1 MGLGG
6 KGGSGGNGGGEAG
19 QAGKSGFSLLIVL
32 FVVLII
38 VGVSYIGLGLRKA
51 SYITH
56 VGRLVFNPYSTIAY
70 DNNSSLLPSL
80 CSN

>member
-32 FVVLII
+32 FVVLIM
-38 VGVSYIGLGLRKA
+38 VGLAISDLALKKA

-56 VGRLVFNPYSTIAY
+56 VGRLVLILIQQSHTITIHRY
-70 DNNSSLLPSL
+70 FSKSLQ
-80 CSN
+80 